1 MTAAAVSK
9 RQALEAAGT
18 FNPRSAQVR
27 AELFQA
33 SAFFD
38 PQDLLQLKYEAVRAI
53 QSEGR
58 PLARAAAE
66 FGLSRPTLYQ
76 AQRHFQAQGLEGLHP
91 HKRGPKGAHKLTAAV
106 RAHLQSWATAEPGLS
121 ASELARRMRQQLQ
134 VKVHPRTIEKTLRA
148 RVKKGRQK
156 SR

>member
-1 MTAAAVSK
+1 MNADAVSK

-18 FNPRSAQVR
+18 FNPRFARVR

-58 PLARAAAE
+58 PLARTAAE

-91 HKRGPKGAHKLTAAV
+91 HKRGPKGAHKLTTAV
-106 RAHLQSWATAEPGLS
+106 RGHLQTWATAEPQLT
-121 ASELARRMRQQLQ
+121 AHELARRLRQQFQ
-134 VKVHPRTIEKTLRA
+134 VKVHPRTIEKTLQT

>member
-1 MTAAAVSK
+1 MAPDSVAK

-18 FNPRSAQVR
+18 FNPRFAQVR
-27 AELFQA
+27 HELFRA

-53 QSEGR
+53 RSEGR
-58 PLARAAAE
+58 PLARTAAE

-76 AQRHFQAQGLEGLHP
+76 AQRHFQAQGLEGLYP

-106 RAHLQSWATAEPGLS
+106 CAHLQTWATAEPQLT
-121 ASELARRMRQQLQ
+121 AHELARRLRQQFQ
-134 VKVHPRTIEKTLRA
+134 VKVHPRTIEKTLQV
-148 RVKKGRQK
+148 RVKKGRQR